1 VTSSSSAGTV
11 ETPSTTRMVESVETL
26 DLPLRADHI
35 TDQLVEQ
42 ARAAAMFVREETLR
56 LTAIAKSGHI
66 TSIFSCAEIFATLYN
81 GGMRISRDPEWAERD
96 RFIFGK
102 GHAAIGWYPL
112 LAELGYFDRSVMD
125 TYAHLGNP
133 LGDHPDM
140 RKVVGSDF
148 SSGSLGHGLSVGLG
162 MAMGLR
168 QQGNDTSQVFV
179 LCGDQELNEG
189 QIWEAAQS
197 ASHFQV
203 NNLVAIVDRN
213 QLGLDAS
220 TEETLSVEPIDER
233 FRAFGWNV
241 IDIDGH
247 DVRALYEAYAA
258 IPRRSAGAPTVI
270 IARTVKGKGV
280 RYMEESRLWHVGLL
294 VGDDYDDAIREIRQG
309 LA

>member
-1 VTSSSSAGTV
+1 MTSTASAETVTS
-11 ETPSTTRMVESVETL
+11 PSTLRLVESVETM
-26 DLPLRADHI
+26 DLPLRPDHI
-35 TDQLVEQ
+35 TDELVAQ
-42 ARAAAMFVREETLR
+42 AEAVAMFVREETLR

-81 GGMRISRDPEWAERD
+81 GGMRVSRDPEWTERD

-112 LAELGYFDRSVMD
+112 LAELGYFERSVMD

-140 RKVVGSDF
+140 RKVSGSDF
-148 SSGSLGHGLSVGLG
+148 SSGSLGHGLSVGQG
-162 MAMGLR
+162 MAMALR
-168 QQGNDTSQVFV
+168 QQGNSTSQVFV

-189 QIWEAAQS
+189 QIWECAQS
-197 ASHFQV
+197 ASHFKV
-203 NNLVAIVDRN
+203 NNLVAVIDRN
-213 QLGLDAS
+213 LLGLDAA

-247 DVRALYEAYAA
+247 DVRALYESYAS
-258 IPRRSAGAPTVI
+258 IPRQAEGAPTAI
-270 IARTVKGKGV
+270 IARTIKGKGV

-294 VGDDYDDAIREIRQG
+294 VGEDYADAIREIRQG

>member
-1 VTSSSSAGTV
+1 M
-11 ETPSTTRMVESVETL
+11 TTTHLEQAVQQPASPHYVESLETMR
-26 DLPLRADHI
+26 LPLTPDQI
-35 TDQLVEQ
+35 TDALVDQ
-42 ARAAAMFVREETLR
+42 ADAAATFVREETLR

-81 GGMRISRDPEWAERD
+81 GGMRISRDPEWVDRD
-96 RFIFGK
+96 RFVFGK

-112 LAELGYFDRSVMD
+112 LAELGYFERSIMD
-125 TYAHLGNP
+125 SYAHLGNP

-168 QQGNDTSQVFV
+168 RQDKTASQVFV

-189 QIWEAAQS
+189 QIWEAAQA
-197 ASHFQV
+197 ASHYQV
-203 NNLVAIVDRN
+203 NNLVAIIDRN
-213 QLGLDAS
+213 LLGLDGS
-220 TEETLSVEPIDER
+220 TEETLAVEPTGKR
-233 FRAFGWNV
+233 FAAFGWNV

-247 DVRALYEAYAA
+247 NSRALYEAYAS
-258 IPRRSAGAPTVI
+258 IPRQADGPPTVI
-270 IARTVKGKGV
+270 IARTIKGKGI

-294 VGDDYDDAIREIRQG
+294 AGQDYDDAMREIRQG